1 MSSPSKD
8 TDVVMDEENDM
19 HDGPSFAYQDET
31 HTTVYTDPCT
41 DGACLRSVTGST
53 PLTAPCTDDGCLP
66 GVATSTPF
74 TNACVDG
81 ACLHSAT
88 NTPPAPNAT
97 MPTPCGDA
105 TICGK
110 PGACSLPLAKKKGVK
125 KSNKS
130 ALSDKGLHDK
140 TPKSKTN
147 NAFVIT
153 YDDEANEI
161 DVQKVGPEDAK
172 ELDDLARDMQ
182 YWMPNTHVRV
192 PRRSTDYHPTT
203 DLSST
208 VRIPVVD
215 FATNITVNVEVP
227 VTEDFRLKMIS
238 KKMARN
244 ALLFA
249 AYPHLDFEAGT
260 PHPLAYSG
268 YEEGIAKSAS
278 VRAKKDTSSMP
289 QSVTRKMQPPTK
301 LQYQPSFFQVPVLEK
316 STREFADQIMPPPIA
331 YTPLSTAAKSYET
344 TRDATHPTTSRNFA
358 AEHARSLHAKRYHFN
373 EYDDA
378 LLSRHYLH
386 PAPNPYQN
394 LSDSQLSLLRRDAE
408 LLLSPHVHP
417 PVPHAMTDDV
427 IDTFI
432 NVTGQSVPIAIQSLQ
447 MCHGDLRQALHH
459 FYDNTKM

>member
-1 MSSPSKD
+1 
-8 TDVVMDEENDM
+8 
-19 HDGPSFAYQDET
+19 
-31 HTTVYTDPCT
+31 
-41 DGACLRSVTGST
+41 
-53 PLTAPCTDDGCLP
+53 
-66 GVATSTPF
+66 
-74 TNACVDG
+74 
-81 ACLHSAT
+81 
-88 NTPPAPNAT
+88 
-97 MPTPCGDA
+97 MPTDCGDA

-130 ALSDKGLHDK
+130 SLSDK

-215 FATNITVNVEVP
+215 FATNVTVNVEVP

-268 YEEGIAKSAS
+268 YEEAIAKSAS
-278 VRAKKDTSSMP
+278 VRAKKDTFSLP
-289 QSVTRKMQPPTK
+289 QSVARELQPPPK
-301 LQYQPSFFQVPVLEK
+301 LHYKPSFFQVPDLKK

-331 YTPLSTAAKSYET
+331 YAPLSTAAKSYET
-344 TRDATHPTTSRNFA
+344 KRDATHPTTSGNFA
-358 AEHARSLHAKRYHFN
+358 GERARSLDAKRYHLN
-373 EYDDA
+373 EYDDP

-386 PAPNPYQN
+386 PTPNPYQN
-394 LSDSQLSLLRRDAE
+394 LSDSQLSALRRDAE
-408 LLLSPHVHP
+408 SRIAPHVLTP
-417 PVPHAMTDDV
+417 IPHAMTDDV
-427 IDTFI
+427 IETFI

-459 FYDNTKM
+459 FYDNTNM